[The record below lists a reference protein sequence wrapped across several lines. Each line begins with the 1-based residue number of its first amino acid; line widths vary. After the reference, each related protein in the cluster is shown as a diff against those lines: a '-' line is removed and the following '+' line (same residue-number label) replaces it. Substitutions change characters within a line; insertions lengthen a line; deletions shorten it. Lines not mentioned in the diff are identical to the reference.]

1 MKKSQLFKDLANLLS
16 ILSLFC
22 GFISVIFS
30 LEKHFTFAAWAI
42 ILSAVF
48 DGLDGQVAR
57 LNSVPSEFGKELDS
71 LVDVVAFGIAPSI
84 LGYVFIYK
92 EFQALATLS
101 LFIYLACSVWRLA
114 KYNITPKGE
123 MPFNFIG
130 LPTTASG
137 GMLASFVLIYRKQ
150 EDMLIPQF
158 VPKILSPEFTPLI
171 FFLLVSILALL
182 MISRVPYLN
191 LDGLKKM
198 FGKKIPIIAFFL
210 FAVVVACG
218 IFSKAGVIMFSYFLI
233 YLLFSPFVVKRL
245 STQK

>member
-22 GFISVIFS
+22 GFISVILS
-30 LEKHFTFAAWAI
+30 LENHFTFAAWAI

-57 LNSVPSEFGKELDS
+57 LNPIPSEFGKELDS

-92 EFQALATLS
+92 EFQALATVS
-101 LFIYLACSVWRLA
+101 LFIYLVCSVWRLA

-123 MPFNFIG
+123 MSFNFIG

-137 GMLASFVLIYRKQ
+137 GMLASFILIYRRK
-150 EDMLIPQF
+150 ENMMIPEF
-158 VPKILSPEFTPLI
+158 VPRILSPEFTPVI
-171 FFLLVSILALL
+171 FFVLVSALALL
-182 MISRVPYLN
+182 MISRIPYLN
-191 LDGLKKM
+191 LDGFKKM
-198 FGKKIPIIAFFL
+198 FGRKTPLVAFFL
-210 FAVVVACG
+210 CAIIVACG
-218 IFSKAGVIMFSYFLI
+218 VFSKAGIAMFGLFLI

-245 STQK
+245 GKA